1 MAFKMKRPMIMG
13 TPMHK
18 HAVSSAL
25 KQETEE
31 RRGDDEVRRMIEE
44 ETKLKDNKQSEKKT
58 EEKALNPYEA
68 AKKKDPKLDSYIATR
83 KDPNASEMEKA
94 KAQDAINAA
103 YGRGPTNRAEK
114 LKAKADTQPKKEEP
128 KKEEPK
134 KDSSKPAEKADTSK
148 GTNMDKI
155 AEGKKPEGA
164 EKASGR
170 MKPGDPGY
178 MKLPE
183 SEKLKIQKAA
193 KARHKKALEAWRS
206 GGREGKRPRRK
217 DYY

>member
-31 RRGDDEVRRMIEE
+31 RRGEDEVRKMIEE
-44 ETKLKDNKQSEKKT
+44 GTELKYNKQSEKKT
-58 EEKALNPYEA
+58 EEKAPSAYEA

-83 KDPNASEMEKA
+83 NDPNASDMEKA

-128 KKEEPK
+128 KK
-134 KDSSKPAEKADTSK
+134 DSSKSVEKADTSK
-148 GTNMDKI
+148 DTTIDKI
-155 AEGKKPEGA
+155 AEGKKPEGSQ
-164 EKASGR
+164 KAGRSEGR

-183 SEKLKIQKAA
+183 SEKLKIQRAA

-206 GGREGKRPRRK
+206 GGRKGRRPRRK

>member
-25 KQETEE
+25 KQDEE
-31 RRGDDEVRRMIEE
+31 RRGDDEVRRMVEE
-44 ETKLKDNKQSEKKT
+44 GTKLKNNKQSETDNKP
-58 EEKALNPYEA
+58 LSPYEA
-68 AKKKDPKLDSYIATR
+68 AKKKDPNLDTYIATR

-114 LKAKADTQPKKEEP
+114 LKAKTEEEP

-148 GTNMDKI
+148 GTNIDKI

-193 KARHKKALEAWRS
+193 KVRHKKALEAWRS
-206 GGREGKRPRRK
+206 GGRKGRRPRRK

>member
-13 TPMHK
+13 TPIHK

-25 KQETEE
+25 KQDEE

-44 ETKLKDNKQSEKKT
+44 GTKLKDNKKSEKKK
-58 EEKALNPYEA
+58 EEKAPSAYEA
-68 AKKKDPKLDSYIATR
+68 AKKKDPKLDTYIATR
-83 KDPNASEMEKA
+83 NDPNASEMEKA

-114 LKAKADTQPKKEEP
+114 LKTKADTQPKKEEP
-128 KKEEPK
+128 KK
-134 KDSSKPAEKADTSK
+134 DSSKSAEKADTSK

-155 AEGKKPEGA
+155 AEGKKPEGT
-164 EKASGR
+164 EKAGRSEGR

-183 SEKLKIQKAA
+183 SEKLKIQRAA
-193 KARHKKALEAWRS
+193 KARHKKAIEAWRS
-206 GGREGKRPRRK
+206 GGRKGRRPRRK